1 MTAKMSRVL
10 RGNLMPPTSPVVSP
24 AILVIL
30 DGFGY
35 REASENNA
43 IFHAQTPTFD
53 RLWREGES
61 TLVSGSGLDV
71 GLPDGQMGN
80 SEVGHMSLGSGRII
94 YQSITRI
101 DKAIADGDFDTN
113 SAYCDAIDNAVAVDG
128 AVHLFGLLSPGGV
141 HSHEDHIFADP
152 QLQACEGA

>member
-1 MTAKMSRVL
+1 
-10 RGNLMPPTSPVVSP
+10 MPPMSAVASP
-24 AILVIL
+24 AVLVIL

-43 IFHAQTPTFD
+43 IFHAETPTFD
-53 RLWREGES
+53 RLWSEGES

-71 GLPDGQMGN
+71 GLPQGQMGN

-101 DKAIADGDFDTN
+101 DKAI
-113 SAYCDAIDNAVAVDG
+113 
-128 AVHLFGLLSPGGV
+128 P
-141 HSHEDHIFADP
+141 HSMPALP
-152 QLQACEGA
+152 